1 MLLDHFTKE
10 THTMGKKKNELC
22 QQANRC
28 LFLCGAMLSSL
39 KFLSLPSDLQVV
51 SHCPP
56 LSPPLIVL
64 PPLFHPPP
72 LHLTLLHLDRK

>member
-1 MLLDHFTKE
+1 MTFMLLDHFTKE
-10 THTMGKKKNELC
+10 THTMEKNPELC

-56 LSPPLIVL
+56 LSLPL
-64 PPLFHPPP
+64 
-72 LHLTLLHLDRK
+72 

>member
-1 MLLDHFTKE
+1 MTFMLLDHFTKE
-10 THTMGKKKNELC
+10 THTMEKKNELC

-56 LSPPLIVL
+56 LSL
-64 PPLFHPPP
+64 PS
-72 LHLTLLHLDRK
+72 